1 MGCVALIC
9 LKIHREKSRVMISDN
24 ISFDHLKYCVGPLLY
39 MPALRNDIA
48 EKIISF
54 KKYKPV
60 SIAIC
65 LEDTIRDDMVRDAE
79 KNMAEQIKILSDM
92 MAESGSYDDLPLV
105 FIRVRSPWQIA
116 AVIDMLGEN
125 ISLVCGFILPKIDDI
140 VFSEYVSEI
149 VKIKRAG
156 NDFCYMPI
164 IENASL
170 LSLKTRY
177 DKLQR
182 LHDMMAALRDC
193 ILNIRVG
200 GNDFSGSLA
209 IRNSISQT
217 VYDIIPVADL
227 LSDIAVT
234 FTGDYVVSAPVWNY
248 FDNGTDHRWRDGLSR
263 EMILDRS
270 MGFVGKTVIHPSQIP
285 VVIENMKVSRQDLR
299 DARLILDTADND
311 LQVIKSTEGNRM
323 YEHKVHR
330 KWAERIIE
338 IASVYGAEKDREL

>member
-1 MGCVALIC
+1 
-9 LKIHREKSRVMISDN
+9 MISDN

-39 MPALRNDIA
+39 MPALRSDIA

-54 KKYKPV
+54 KKYRPV
-60 SIAIC
+60 SIGIC
-65 LEDTIRDDMVRDAE
+65 LEDTIRDDMVREAE
-79 KNMAEQIKILSDM
+79 KNMVSQIKILSDM
-92 MAESGSYDDLPLV
+92 IAESGSSDDQGLPLI
-105 FIRVRSPWQIA
+105 FIRVRSPRQIA
-116 AVIDMLGEN
+116 TVTDMLGEN
-125 ISLVCGFILPKIDDI
+125 ISLICGFILPKIDDM

-156 NDFCYMPI
+156 KNFCYMPI

-170 LSLKTRY
+170 LGLKTRY

-200 GNDFSGSLA
+200 GNDFSGTLA
-209 IRNSISQT
+209 MRNSISQT
-217 VYDIIPVADL
+217 VYDIIPVANL

-234 FTGDYVVSAPVWNY
+234 FTEDYVVSAPVWNY
-248 FDNGTDHRWRDGLSR
+248 FDNGTDDRWRQGLSK

-285 VVIENMKVSRQDLR
+285 VVIENMKVSEQDLR

-311 LQVIKSTEGNRM
+311 LQVIKGTAGNRM

-338 IASVYGAEKDREL
+338 TASVYGTEKDGAL